1 MRCRVGYGSPVTFK
15 MTLFVTTF
23 NSLHLLANLHKELHL
38 RCFIRLELNIVK
50 FIVRT
55 LPLENWELNNFSEG
69 LYGRDL
75 RQIGILTGNW
85 HFRWG
90 WFFFRWDLKTPC
102 IKNSEYES
110 QKKKKRFRLYLHANI
125 YFFVG
130 ANFFFFV
137 SSSYNQFYHIL
148 RLFDILQIF
157 LSPQEKRCA
166 IITYKHGIYELPNNL
181 RLRILGT

>member
-110 QKKKKRFRLYLHANI
+110 QKKKKKKDSDCNFTQI
-125 YFFVG
+125 YIFSWG
-130 ANFFFFV
+130 LIFFF
-137 SSSYNQFYHIL
+137 SYLLATISFIIFWDFLIFYKFSFHHKKNDV
-148 RLFDILQIF
+148 RLLLINMVYT
-157 LSPQEKRCA
+157 SCR
-166 IITYKHGIYELPNNL
+166 T
-181 RLRILGT
+181 T